1 MPHHWQHHP
10 FGMTSNMIIIVTF
23 IYHFVQNESNGWF
36 FLGFFKRRKNHKH
49 QAHNRSRL
57 TQTILTDSM
66 NKKNFVFIGKYRF
79 YDRIRYYFCSSTFCS
94 AMKMEMSF
102 SLFVCYFSLEFHS
115 LSVFVCVFYY
125 HHFRRKNER
134 RKLCCIMH
142 PSILTPTETLR
153 KLSFILYQFIQCPCI
168 TSASWWWWSF
178 VVVLTKTHY
187 HSFHLVWSSSS

>member
-66 NKKNFVFIGKYRF
+66 NKKKLCF
-79 YDRIRYYFCSSTFCS
+79 YWKISILWPHPLLFLLFKHILFCYENGDVIFTFCLLFFS
-94 AMKMEMSF
+94 RVSFTFSVCVCVLLSSF
-102 SLFVCYFSLEFHS
+102 SKKKWKKKIML
-115 LSVFVCVFYY
+115 Y
-125 HHFRRKNER
+125 H
-134 RKLCCIMH
+134 
-142 PSILTPTETLR
+142 
-153 KLSFILYQFIQCPCI
+153 
-168 TSASWWWWSF
+168 AS
-178 VVVLTKTHY
+178 
-187 HSFHLVWSSSS
+187 